1 MFSVEIL
8 WLAIGF
14 LGQGLFFG
22 RWLVQWIVSERK
34 AEWIASERAGKMVMP
49 IAFWYLSLVGG
60 LITLAYAIYRRDPVF
75 IAGQGIGAV
84 VYIRNLMLI
93 YRQSSHPHEGPVR
106 SVGKPQ

>member
-1 MFSVEIL
+1 MSTTETVWI
-8 WLAIGF
+8 AIGF

-34 AEWIASERAGKMVMP
+34 AESQMP

-75 IAGQGIGAV
+75 IAGQSMGAL
-84 VYIRNLMLI
+84 VYVRNLMLI
-93 YRQSSHPHEGPVR
+93 HRQGPVQASESMP

>member
-1 MFSVEIL
+1 MTTTETVWI
-8 WLAIGF
+8 AIGF

-34 AEWIASERAGKMVMP
+34 AESRMP
-49 IAFWYLSLVGG
+49 VAFWYLSLVGG

-75 IAGQGIGAV
+75 IAGQGIGAL

-93 YRQSSHPHEGPVR
+93 HRQGPRAASR
-106 SVGKPQ
+106 SFPPVGKPQ